1 MYQANSKTLP
11 PAAMRSAIEAVA
23 QSRIEAVARGTASA
37 GTMPRGL
44 SESDALAVANMAR
57 AIQSARIATIKN

>member
-1 MYQANSKTLP
+1 MYQAKNQTLP

-23 QSRIEAVARGTASA
+23 QSRIEAVARGAASA

-44 SESDALAVANMAR
+44 SESDALAVAKMAR
-57 AIQSARIATIKN
+57 AIQAARKTTIKN